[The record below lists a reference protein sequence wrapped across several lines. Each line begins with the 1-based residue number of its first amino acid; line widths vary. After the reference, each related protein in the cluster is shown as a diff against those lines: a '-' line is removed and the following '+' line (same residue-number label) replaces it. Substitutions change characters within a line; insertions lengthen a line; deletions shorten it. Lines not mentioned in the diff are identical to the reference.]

1 MRKALIQRGNK
12 QPTSGSDERGFTM
25 ALVALAMFAVVAM
38 AALSIDVGTLYQA
51 KAEAQRAADA
61 AALSAARVIS
71 LSGITGDPTNGNTDG
86 SWADICGGASSPA
99 TLTAIAVAQQNT
111 IGGVA
116 PSTSN
121 ITVTYSAGSGGSSN
135 SDCSSAG
142 TEFGINPVVNVTVSQ
157 SNLPIFFARVFSLIP
172 GVNYSGSSVSGSASA
187 EGYNPSNSGNGG
199 DVPTPVQP
207 RCVKPWI
214 VPNLSNTPPIRIV
227 RRRSGVIENEGI
239 SQIGTGIIGQQFA
252 LRADCGTG
260 TTCMPV
266 GNPTWST
273 VAGGFNFP
281 YVPAGISS
289 PPGTPIAIPS
299 CSTTDTYQEAIGG
312 CDQTTVYAC
321 GVANGTTADLTQN
334 PGPSGSGGNAGGN
347 GDTPAATQCLINQS
361 TGQDS
366 LAPGGGTPTFPFQI
380 LAGAG
385 NSLVA
390 ARLLS
395 ANNFITTSSSIV
407 TIPIAEFTGTL
418 AGGTT
423 NLVTVVGFIQAFIT
437 NVDTTTGAT
446 GGNVNAIIL
455 NVSGCGDAATGGP
468 VYGTSPVPVRL
479 ITPP

>member
-1 MRKALIQRGNK
+1 MRKPLIQRRNK
-12 QPTSGSDERGFTM
+12 HATTGSDERGFTM

-172 GVNYSGSSVSGSASA
+172 GVNYSGTSVSGSASA

-214 VPNLSNTPPIRIV
+214 APNLGSVGNTRIV

-239 SQIGTGIIGQQFA
+239 SQIGPGIIGQQFA
-252 LRADCGTG
+252 LSADCNGTSG
-260 TTCMPV
+260 GCNPV

-273 VAGGFNFP
+273 VAGGFNLP
-281 YVPAGISS
+281 YVPAGIS
-289 PPGTPIAIPS
+289 GTPIAIPS

-334 PGPSGSGGNAGGN
+334 PGPTGGGSNQGGN
-347 GDTPAATQCLINQS
+347 GDTPAAAQCLINQS

-380 LAGAG
+380 QAGAG

-390 ARLLS
+390 AGLLS
-395 ANNFITTSSSIV
+395 ANNFITTSTSIV

-455 NVSGCGDAATGGP
+455 NVSGCGDAASGGP
-468 VYGTSPVPVRL
+468 VFGTSPVPIRL